1 MNVLIHEAQ
10 QRVVIPL
17 PVLIGAGLAVAVSIV
32 VAAIGG
38 SHTKPPPSRLLE
50 SRTLSFTDAADG
62 AVLVTDATTG
72 APVARL
78 APGTNGFVR
87 GTLRALAHEDGHAAH
102 AAAMHPFV
110 LSSFADGRLTLD
122 DPTDGQRLDLEA
134 FGSLNT
140 AAFAALLAPGRGE
153 STGEGRREGAGK

>member
-1 MNVLIHEAQ
+1 MNLLIHEEQ

-17 PVLIGAGLAVAVSIV
+17 PVLIGAGLAVAISIV
-32 VAAIGG
+32 AAAIGG
-38 SHTKPPPSRLLE
+38 SHTKPAPAPLLA
-50 SRTLSFTDAADG
+50 SRTLSFTDASDG

-72 APVARL
+72 AQVARL

-102 AAAMHPFV
+102 AAAAHPFV

-140 AAFAALLAPGRGE
+140 AAFAALLQPGAA
-153 STGEGRREGAGK
+153 EGAGK